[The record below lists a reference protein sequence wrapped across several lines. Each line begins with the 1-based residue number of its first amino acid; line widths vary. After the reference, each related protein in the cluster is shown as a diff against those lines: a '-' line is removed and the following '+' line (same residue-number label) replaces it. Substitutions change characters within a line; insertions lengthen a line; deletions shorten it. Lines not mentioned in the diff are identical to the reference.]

1 MNKLILFVGVLLFL
15 GAFGAAFQLFGRYD
29 YVVDGQTVWRVDRL
43 SNRSCLMVQQQCIIP
58 THSPSTSTSLSTST
72 STFYKGSGGHAK
84 KT

>member
-15 GAFGAAFQLFGRYD
+15 GAFGAAFQLFGRYN
-29 YVVDGQTVWRVDRL
+29 YMVDGQTIWRVDRL
-43 SNRSCLMVQQQCIIP
+43 TNQSCLMVQEQCVIP

-72 STFYKGSGGHAK
+72 STFYKDARGHAK